1 MTAARYIQDLDTDE
15 IVKRLLGYSNLEGRC
30 IRQLQERGEYSSEII
45 AASQDEYYRGRD
57 STGPEDDTSAL
68 EWIRFI
74 MSESFHPI
82 FEDPEEELER
92 LKRYLVTASLVAA
105 ESRLLDEYEDEE

>member
-1 MTAARYIQDLDTDE
+1 MTARHIADLETE
-15 IVKRLLGYSNLEGRC
+15 ELYRRLLAYSNLKGRC
-30 IRQLQERGEYSSEII
+30 IGQLKARGEYSSDLM
-45 AASQDEYYRGRD
+45 ADSQDEYIRGRE
-57 STGPEDDTSAL
+57 SVGMEDDSSAL

-74 MSESFHPI
+74 VSESFHPV

-105 ESRLLDEYEDEE
+105 EARILDEDYDEE